1 MEISGPALQSLL
13 GLVAQPAFAWAVSED
28 RRRAS
33 WKVAA
38 GGLAV
43 QLALAVILLELPYS
57 RDVFMVLN
65 RAILAL
71 ERATGAGTS
80 FVFGYLGGGNP
91 PFEVSAPASSFIL
104 AFRALPLILVV
115 SALSALLFHWRVLP
129 IVVRGFAWALRR
141 TMGVGGAVGVSTAA
155 NIFIG
160 MIEAPLLVRPYLERM
175 TRAELFIVMTGGMA
189 TVAGTVMVLYASIL
203 GPVIPDALANIL
215 IASIISAPAAITI
228 ARLMIPGAGERTEG
242 DMLAG
247 DEAGGTTMEAIV
259 EGTTRGIALLINV
272 TAMLVVMV
280 ALVALVNEVLAL
292 LPDLGGAPVTLQ
304 RILAYVLWPL
314 AWVIGIPAGEALV
327 AAELLGTKTVINE
340 LVAYVQLAGLP
351 EGALSPRSRLIL
363 VYAMCGFANFG
374 SLGIVIAG
382 LATMVPARR
391 AEIVGMGLKTIVA
404 GTLATCMTGAIV
416 GLFNP

>member
-1 MEISGPALQSLL
+1 M
-13 GLVAQPAFAWAVSED
+13 
-28 RRRAS
+28 
-33 WKVAA
+33 
-38 GGLAV
+38 
-43 QLALAVILLELPYS
+43 
-57 RDVFMVLN
+57 
-65 RAILAL
+65 
-71 ERATGAGTS
+71 
-80 FVFGYLGGGNP
+80 
-91 PFEVSAPASSFIL
+91 
-104 AFRALPLILVV
+104 
-115 SALSALLFHWRVLP
+115 
-129 IVVRGFAWALRR
+129 
-141 TMGVGGAVGVSTAA
+141 GGAVGVSTAA